1 MDIDRLAKVL
11 ALAASDNDAEAVHA
25 LRTAHRLLA
34 EHGTDFIDLTSRL
47 ARAKDID
54 ALEDAMF
61 DLRNEIRTLRAENER
76 LRQGR
81 FPVAPA
87 PAADL
92 FDATRTAAEVI
103 RLRAE
108 IDIAR
113 ADAAQARAIEEAQQ
127 DQYRLLLE
135 ELTALS
141 ARLGESEGRRI
152 RLESEN
158 RRLAHA
164 NHSLSVELAAA
175 HAQDGGSHAAIA
187 LALPERSRKGHAA
200 PPASDKSRGQ
210 YALF

>member
-11 ALAASDNDAEAVHA
+11 ALAASDNDAEAMHA

-34 EHGTDFIDLTSRL
+34 ENGTDFVDLTARL
-47 ARAKDID
+47 SRAKDVD

-81 FPVAPA
+81 FPATA

-108 IDIAR
+108 IEVAR

-152 RLESEN
+152 RLETEN

-164 NHSLSVELAAA
+164 NHSLTVELTAA
-175 HAQDGGSHAAIA
+175 HGQDDGAQTAI
-187 LALPERSRKGHAA
+187 ALPERNRKGRVTLT
-200 PPASDKSRGQ
+200 PDKSRGQ